1 MFLYIFSIFLV
12 VASNTMYH
20 ICQKSTPEQVN
31 PFAALLVTYAT
42 ATAITAVT
50 LFFYKPEN
58 GLIESIKQLNWTS
71 IVLGISIVGLELGYL
86 LAYRAGWN
94 ISVGSLVANILLALI
109 LIPIGIMLYHEKFD
123 LTKVIGSV
131 FCIVGLIL
139 INRK

>member
-58 GLIESIKQLNWTS
+58 GLIESI
-71 IVLGISIVGLELGYL
+71 
-86 LAYRAGWN
+86 
-94 ISVGSLVANILLALI
+94 
-109 LIPIGIMLYHEKFD
+109 
-123 LTKVIGSV
+123 
-131 FCIVGLIL
+131 
-139 INRK
+139 